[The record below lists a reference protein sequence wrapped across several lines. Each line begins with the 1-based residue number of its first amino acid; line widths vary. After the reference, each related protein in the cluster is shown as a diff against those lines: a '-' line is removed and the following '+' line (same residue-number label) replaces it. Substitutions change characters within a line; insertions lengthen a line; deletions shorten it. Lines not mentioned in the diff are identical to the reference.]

1 MTSAYS
7 FVFVPLEERHLA
19 LLAEW
24 LTRPQVA
31 VWWGDAETIDALRA
45 DYIENTDATR
55 AYIAMLDG
63 VPVGFMQCYVVMG
76 SGGGWW
82 EDETDSGARGIDQF
96 LADADRLGQGLGRA
110 MVRAFVEQLFVDP
123 SVTVVQT
130 DPHPS
135 NLRAIRCYEAAGF
148 VRVGIVQ
155 TPDGDALLM
164 RCARPQALMA
174 RSTAPVSLTSR

>member
-1 MTSAYS
+1 VTSAYS

-45 DYIENTDATR
+45 YYIENTDATR

-164 RCARPQALMA
+164 RCVRP
-174 RSTAPVSLTSR
+174 